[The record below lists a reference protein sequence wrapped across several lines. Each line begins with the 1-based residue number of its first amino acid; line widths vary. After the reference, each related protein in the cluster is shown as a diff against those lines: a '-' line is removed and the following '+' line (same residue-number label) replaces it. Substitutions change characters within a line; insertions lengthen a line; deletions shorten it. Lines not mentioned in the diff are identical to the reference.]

1 LLSSRGLTC
10 AMNLTPRASEQS
22 IDICGFSVAPRSCVI
37 HFYYSQT
44 ERQRFSGFLLDGVAA
59 GDTVA
64 LACTRDGYEGFAE
77 ALELVGIRPADPGL
91 LRLEISPDVRA
102 SVARVAAVLRDDVR
116 RRQKRARLLC
126 DFERMVGQEGIFELE
141 SLLSSSLAGLDLV
154 CVTQYDGRA
163 FGAPITIEQFRTHAL
178 AIVGNALWQENK
190 NYTSPETYYKQ
201 RAASSK

>member
-1 LLSSRGLTC
+1 
-10 AMNLTPRASEQS
+10 MNLTRRPSDAP

-37 HFYYSQT
+37 HFYYSRA
-44 ERQRFSGFLLDGVAA
+44 ERQRFAGFLLDGVAA

-64 LACTRDGYEGFAE
+64 LACTREGYGAFTE
-77 ALELVGIRPADPGL
+77 ALELLGIRSGDPNL
-91 LRLEISPDVRA
+91 LKLEVSPDLRA
-102 SVARVAAVLRDDVR
+102 SVARVSTVLCDDIR
-116 RRQKRARLLC
+116 RRQKPARLLC

-141 SLLSSSLAGLDLV
+141 SLLSSSLSRLNLV

-190 NYTSPETYYKQ
+190 NYTSPEAYFKQ
-201 RAASSK
+201 RAAATSSK